1 MSISAESLL
10 SLEAYG
16 EYRRAHQAEIQE
28 YRRRRSLLL
37 GEHMSLQFES
47 EQTLRYQLQ
56 EVLLAERLVEPEDI
70 ERELS
75 LYARLLPS
83 GSNWRASLLI
93 EFADP
98 KQREVELPALQG
110 AEQRFFVEVQGMERV
125 YALANEDLPPV
136 APGAAPDK
144 PSAVHFLRF
153 EFSPAQRDALRIGT
167 PANIGCEHPAYPVD
181 EPIPASTLSSLVGD
195 FQDTAI

>member
-1 MSISAESLL
+1 MSISPESLL
-10 SLEAYG
+10 SLEDYG

-28 YRRRRSLLL
+28 YRQRRSVLL
-37 GEHMSLQFES
+37 GENMSLQFES

-70 ERELS
+70 ERELA
-75 LYARLLPS
+75 LYSRLLPS
-83 GSNWRASLLI
+83 GSNWRASLMI

-98 KQREVELPALQG
+98 HQRERELAALQG
-110 AEQRFFVEVQGMERV
+110 AEQRFFVEVQGLPRV
-125 YALANEDLPPV
+125 YAVANEDMPPS
-136 APGAAPDK
+136 APGATPAK

-153 EFSPAQRDALRIGT
+153 EFSLEQRDALRIGT

-181 EPIPASTLSSLVGD
+181 EPISASTLSSLVGD
-195 FQDTAI
+195 LRD